1 MLTAKQEAF
10 AQNIVAG
17 MNQADAYRSAYD
29 ADNMSDNAIYRE
41 ASLLMSRPKVAQRIC
56 DMRNE
61 LAKPTIMSAQERL
74 EWLTGLIKDDESD
87 VNAKLKAVD
96 IMNKMQG
103 EYIQRIEADVNNDV
117 YISVEL
123 TDE

>member
-10 AQNIVAG
+10 ARNVVEG
-17 MNQADAYRSAYD
+17 MSQSDAYRSAYNTQRMTD
-29 ADNMSDNAIYRE
+29 KSIWEKSSELANDV
-41 ASLLMSRPKVAQRIC
+41 KVAERI
-56 DMRNE
+56 RE
-61 LAKPTIMSAQERL
+61 LRDKVASKSIMTAQERL
-74 EWLTGLIKDDESD
+74 EWLTGLIHDEASD